1 MAGHSY
7 TASASTYTWNVW
19 CSSTSA
25 TLSSSSDN
33 VWYGW
38 TDGDTSATSSTTYTA
53 IWYTWTNTE
62 SQEQAEKRRSEQAR
76 AQAERERQEQERIR
90 RYEEQ
95 EQKREAA
102 EKKAKELLLDLIGP
116 EEMKVYERTGRLFVR
131 GKKHDYIV
139 QKSGYVKQIKK
150 DIVTDLCVHLKDRNK
165 FPDTDNVVALKL
177 AIEAEE
183 DNVIKMAND
192 HGSRPIAQCPELREA
207 ACQ

>member
-25 TLSSSSDN
+25 TSSSSSDN